1 MSQIINDNEKIYFTK
16 FFSIPIRAR
25 LIKNKMYLSIDK
37 NSAVLNSEIL
47 VAMINIFIITY

>member
-1 MSQIINDNEKIYFTK
+1 MKKIYFTK
-16 FFSIPIRAR
+16 FFSIPLRAR